1 MNVLGAIVAGLAG
14 TAVMTMLMYAAP
26 LMGMPKMDI
35 AGMLGTMFVS
45 KKQMAVVLGMIMH
58 FVAGVI
64 FALVYAL
71 LWSLGLGSATWWWG
85 LIFGAVHGIIAIVM
99 IPIIMRM
106 HPRKPEMA
114 GRPMVMAG
122 QLMGHLVY
130 GLVVAL
136 VYAAF

>member
-14 TAVMTMLMYAAP
+14 TAVMTVLMYVAP
-26 LMGMPKMDI
+26 MMGMPKMDI

-45 KKQMAVVLGMIMH
+45 KRQTAMILGMIMH
-58 FVAGVI
+58 FMAGVI

-85 LIFGAVHGIIAIVM
+85 LIFGAVHGIIAIIM

-106 HPRKPEMA
+106 HPREPEMA
-114 GRPMVMAG
+114 GGPMAIVG
-122 QLMGHLVY
+122 QLMGHLAY

>member
-1 MNVLGAIVAGLAG
+1 MNVLGAIVAGLAA
-14 TAVMTMLMYAAP
+14 TAVMTMMMYAAP

-45 KKQMAVVLGMIMH
+45 KEKTARVVGMAMH
-58 FVAGVI
+58 FMMGVV
-64 FALVYAL
+64 FALIYAL

-85 LIFGAVHGIIAIVM
+85 LIFGAVHGFGAIVM
-99 IPIIMRM
+99 IPILMRM
-106 HPRKPEMA
+106 HPRPLEMA
-114 GRPMVMAG
+114 RGPLMMAG

-136 VYAAF
+136 VYGAF